1 MSIDDFGWKPR
12 LRLLNIIGRVCWI

>member
-1 MSIDDFGWKPR
+1 MSIDNFGWKPR

>member
-1 MSIDDFGWKPR
+1 MSIDNFDWKPR